1 MDDDIPGNFTLSIET
16 LMFETVF
23 IVIKTFKSYLHYSF
37 TVTAN
42 LIALTLGRAVH
53 LSVLCSR

>member
-1 MDDDIPGNFTLSIET
+1 MDDDIPGSFTLSIET
-16 LMFETVF
+16 LMFETVT
-23 IVIKTFKSYLHYSF
+23 IKTFKSDLHYSF

>member
-1 MDDDIPGNFTLSIET
+1 MDDDIPGSFTLSIET
-16 LMFETVF
+16 LFETVT
-23 IVIKTFKSYLHYSF
+23 IKTFKSDLHYSF

>member
-1 MDDDIPGNFTLSIET
+1 MMDDDIPGSLLCLLK
-16 LMFETVF
+16 LMFETVT
-23 IVIKTFKSYLHYSF
+23 IKTFKSDLHYSF

-53 LSVLCSR
+53 LSALCGR

>member
-1 MDDDIPGNFTLSIET
+1 MDDDIPGSFTLSIET
-16 LMFETVF
+16 LMFETVT
-23 IVIKTFKSYLHYSF
+23 IKTLKSDLHYSF